1 LGVHDDRLPVKSL
14 LFRAIID
21 IFSSMH
27 MKCRLFAFA
36 VLVALAASGCGFS
49 RDTTREQRAEEA
61 TRKINKQLEEL
72 RHDQALARVI
82 KASVYEVTGD
92 FANAVLEYQE
102 ALQQEP
108 TAAIHFAISKDYSLL
123 GKHALAAQHAKE
135 AVHLDSVKIQYRQ
148 NLAAIYMN
156 AYQPELA
163 IPEYERIV
171 KTDSN
176 NTEAWFSL
184 ARLYQ
189 TSRPL
194 RAIEIYE
201 RILDREGDDWEILLQ
216 TAEIYSTLGRFDQAA
231 EKYKRM
237 VELDPSNKVLQRQLA
252 ETYARAGKMQEAVKV
267 LEGILENDK
276 NNAEA
281 LAVLADI
288 YLEQQNFDLA
298 LVLYQKLLALEHTNP
313 EVRLKVGIA
322 FMGQAQRD
330 SSFIEKAKPIFEQLK
345 KEMPNDW
352 RPFYYLGMIADR
364 EKHDSLAG
372 QYFDRVTHLAE
383 WNSDVW
389 WYVGTSY
396 YEKGEYQKLVD
407 EMQRAKRAL
416 PRDSRIYLLEGL
428 GYSRLERTDEA
439 VKALKHSLELKPDD
453 MNALSTLALTLD
465 GLHRYN
471 ESDSL
476 YERALR
482 LDPQSHLILNNY
494 GYSLAERGV
503 QLDRALRM
511 SLQAV
516 GADSGNA
523 SYLDTAGWVYFRLAK
538 YDDARRYIEKAIS
551 IGGAS
556 ATVYEHMGDIQF
568 KLGQKEKAEEFWKQA
583 LNLNSGNQLLKDKIA
598 RGSL

>member
-1 LGVHDDRLPVKSL
+1 MNRTILP
-14 LFRAIID
+14 LFII
-21 IFSSMH
+21 IT
-27 MKCRLFAFA
+27 AA
-36 VLVALAASGCGFS
+36 ALAGCSFS
-49 RDTTREQRAEEA
+49 RDTAREQRTTQV
-61 TRKINKQLEEL
+61 TRKINEQLQEA
-72 RHDQALARVI
+72 RQDQALARVI

-135 AVHLDSVKIQYRQ
+135 AVRLDSLKIQYRQ
-148 NLAAIYMN
+148 NLAGIYMN
-156 AYQPELA
+156 AIQPELA

-171 KTDSN
+171 RLDSN
-176 NTEAWFSL
+176 NTEAWFNL

-216 TAEIYSTLGRFDQAA
+216 TAEIYNALGHFDQAA
-231 EKYKRM
+231 DKYKRM

-252 ETYARAGKMQEAVKV
+252 EMYARAGKIKEATKI
-267 LEGILENDK
+267 LESILENDK

-281 LAVLADI
+281 LASLADI
-288 YLEQQNFDLA
+288 YLDQHDFERA

-313 EVRLKVGIA
+313 EVRLRVAISY
-322 FMGQAQRD
+322 MGQSQRD
-330 SSFIEKAKPIFEQLK
+330 STFVEKAKPIFEQLK
-345 KEMPNDW
+345 KEIPNDW
-352 RPFYYLGMIADR
+352 RSFYYLGMIADR

-372 QYFDRVTHLAE
+372 QYFERVTHLAE
-383 WNSDVW
+383 WNGDAW
-389 WYVGTSY
+389 WYVGSSY
-396 YEKGEYQKLVD
+396 FEKGEYQKLVD

-416 PRDSRIYLLEGL
+416 PRDSRIFLLEGL
-428 GYSRLERTDEA
+428 GYSRLDRTDEA

-453 MNALSTLALTLD
+453 MNAISTLALTLD

-494 GYSLAERGV
+494 GYSLAERGL
-503 QLDRALRM
+503 QLDRALKM
-511 SLQAV
+511 SLQAI
-516 GADSGNA
+516 ASDSGNA
-523 SYLDTAGWVYFRLAK
+523 SYLDTAGWVYFMLAK
-538 YDDARRYIEKAIS
+538 YDDARQYIEKAITA
-551 IGGAS
+551 GGAS
-556 ATVYEHMGDIQF
+556 ATVYEHMGDIQSR
-568 KLGQKEKAEEFWKQA
+568 LGQKEKAEEFWKQSLH
-583 LNLNSGNQLLKDKIA
+583 LNGNNQSLKDKIA
-598 RGSL
+598 RGSF

>member
-1 LGVHDDRLPVKSL
+1 MKNSL
-14 LFRAIID
+14 FIVLT
-21 IFSSMH
+21 S
-27 MKCRLFAFA
+27 FA
-36 VLVALAASGCGFS
+36 LLAAGCSFS
-49 RDTTREQRAEEA
+49 RDTIREKRATQATQQVNEQLQEA
-61 TRKINKQLEEL
+61 
-72 RHDQALARVI
+72 RHEQALSRVI
-82 KASVYEVTGD
+82 KASVYEITGD

-108 TAAIHFAISKDYSLL
+108 TAAIHYAISKDYSLL

-135 AVHLDSVKIQYRQ
+135 AVRLDSLRVLYRQ

-171 KTDSN
+171 KIDSN
-176 NTEAWFSL
+176 DAESWFNL

-194 RAIEIYE
+194 KAIEIYE

-216 TAEIYSTLGRFDQAA
+216 VAEVYNSLGRYDQAA

-252 ETYARAGKMQEAVKV
+252 ETYARGGKIQEATKM
-267 LEGILENDK
+267 LEGILEDDK

-281 LAVLADI
+281 IAALADI
-288 YLEQQNFDLA
+288 SLDQHNFDKA
-298 LVLYQKLLALEHTNP
+298 LELYQRLLAIEHTNP
-313 EVRLKVGIA
+313 EVRLRVA
-322 FMGQAQRD
+322 VAYMGQAQRD
-330 SSFIEKAKPIFEQLK
+330 STFIEKAKPLFEQLN
-345 KEMPNDW
+345 KELPNDW

-372 QYFDRVTHLAE
+372 QYFERVTQLAE
-383 WNSDVW
+383 WNGDAW
-389 WYVGTSY
+389 WYIGTSY
-396 YEKGEYQKLVD
+396 FEKGEYQKLVD

-416 PRDSRIYLLEGL
+416 PRDSRIFFLEGL
-428 GYSRLERTDEA
+428 GYSRLDKNDEA
-439 VKALKHSLELKPDD
+439 IKALKHSLELKPDD
-453 MNALSTLALTLD
+453 INAISTLALTLD
-465 GLHRYN
+465 GLHRYQ

-494 GYSLAERGV
+494 GYSLAERGL
-503 QLDRALRM
+503 QLDRALQM
-511 SLQAV
+511 SLKAIA
-516 GADSGNA
+516 ADPGNA
-523 SYLDTAGWVYFRLAK
+523 SYLDTVGWVYFMLAK
-538 YDDARRYIEKAIS
+538 YDDARNYIEKAIAA
-551 IGGAS
+551 GGAS

-583 LNLNSGNQLLKDKIA
+583 LKLNANNQSLKDKIA
-598 RGSL
+598 RGSF

>member
-1 LGVHDDRLPVKSL
+1 MKNSL
-14 LFRAIID
+14 FIVLT
-21 IFSSMH
+21 S
-27 MKCRLFAFA
+27 FA
-36 VLVALAASGCGFS
+36 LLAAGCSFS
-49 RDTTREQRAEEA
+49 RDTIREKRATQATQQVNEQLQEA
-61 TRKINKQLEEL
+61 
-72 RHDQALARVI
+72 RHEQALSRVI
-82 KASVYEVTGD
+82 KASVYEITGD

-108 TAAIHFAISKDYSLL
+108 TAAIHYAISKDYSLL

-135 AVHLDSVKIQYRQ
+135 AVRLDSLRVLYRQ

-171 KTDSN
+171 KIDSTDAES
-176 NTEAWFSL
+176 WFNL

-194 RAIEIYE
+194 KAIEIYE

-216 TAEIYSTLGRFDQAA
+216 VAEVYNSLGRYDQAA

-252 ETYARAGKMQEAVKV
+252 ETYARGGKIQEATKM
-267 LEGILENDK
+267 LEGILEDDK

-281 LAVLADI
+281 IAALADI
-288 YLEQQNFDLA
+288 SLDQHNFDKA
-298 LVLYQKLLALEHTNP
+298 LELYQRLLAIEHTNP
-313 EVRLKVGIA
+313 EVRLRVA
-322 FMGQAQRD
+322 VAYMGQAQRD
-330 SSFIEKAKPIFEQLK
+330 STFIEKAKPLFEQLN
-345 KEMPNDW
+345 KELPNDW

-372 QYFDRVTHLAE
+372 QYFERVTQLAE
-383 WNSDVW
+383 WNGDAW
-389 WYVGTSY
+389 WYIGTSY
-396 YEKGEYQKLVD
+396 FEKGEYQKLVD

-416 PRDSRIYLLEGL
+416 PRDSRIFFLEGL
-428 GYSRLERTDEA
+428 GYSRLDKNDEA
-439 VKALKHSLELKPDD
+439 IKALKHSLELKPDD
-453 MNALSTLALTLD
+453 INAISTLALTLD
-465 GLHRYN
+465 GLHRYQ

-494 GYSLAERGV
+494 GYSLAERGL
-503 QLDRALRM
+503 QLDRALQM
-511 SLQAV
+511 SLKAIA
-516 GADSGNA
+516 ADPGNA
-523 SYLDTAGWVYFRLAK
+523 SYLDTVGWVYFMLVK
-538 YDDARRYIEKAIS
+538 YDDARNYIERAIAA
-551 IGGAS
+551 GGAS

-583 LNLNSGNQLLKDKIA
+583 LKLNANNQSLKDKIA
-598 RGSL
+598 RGSF

>member
-1 LGVHDDRLPVKSL
+1 MKNSL
-14 LFRAIID
+14 YISLTG
-21 IFSSMH
+21 
-27 MKCRLFAFA
+27 FAL
-36 VLVALAASGCGFS
+36 LVAGCGFS
-49 RDTTREQRAEEA
+49 RDTIKEQHATQA
-61 TRKINKQLEEL
+61 TRQINEQLQEA
-72 RHDQALARVI
+72 RHEQALSRVI
-82 KASVYEVTGD
+82 KASVYEITGD

-108 TAAIHFAISKDYSLL
+108 TAAIHYAISKDYSLL
-123 GKHALAAQHAKE
+123 AKHALAAQHAKE
-135 AVHLDSVKIQYRQ
+135 AVRLDSLRVLYRQ

-163 IPEYERIV
+163 IPEYEHIV
-171 KTDSN
+171 KIDSTDAES
-176 NTEAWFSL
+176 WFNL

-194 RAIEIYE
+194 KAIEIYE

-216 TAEIYSTLGRFDQAA
+216 VAEVYSALGKYDKAA

-252 ETYARAGKMQEAVKV
+252 ETYARGGKIQEATKM
-267 LEGILENDK
+267 LEGILEEDK

-281 LAVLADI
+281 LAALADI
-288 YLEQQNFDLA
+288 NLDQQNFDKA
-298 LVLYQKLLALEHTNP
+298 LELYQRLLAIEHTNP
-313 EVRLKVGIA
+313 EVRLRVAIA
-322 FMGQAQRD
+322 YMGQAQRD
-330 SSFIEKAKPIFEQLK
+330 STFIEKAKPIFEQLN
-345 KEMPNDW
+345 KELPNDW

-372 QYFDRVTHLAE
+372 QYFERVTRLAE
-383 WNSDVW
+383 WNGDAW
-389 WYVGTSY
+389 WYVGSSY
-396 YEKGEYQKLVD
+396 FEKGEYQKLVD

-428 GYSRLERTDEA
+428 GYSRLDKNDEA
-439 VKALKHSLELKPDD
+439 IKALKHSLELKPDD
-453 MNALSTLALTLD
+453 INAISTLALTLD
-465 GLHRYN
+465 GLHRYL

-494 GYSLAERGV
+494 GYSLAERGL
-503 QLDRALRM
+503 QLDRALQM
-511 SLQAV
+511 SLRAV
-516 GADSGNA
+516 AADPGNA
-523 SYLDTAGWVYFRLAK
+523 SYLDTAGWVYFMLAK
-538 YDDARRYIEKAIS
+538 YDDARSYIEKAIAA
-551 IGGAS
+551 GGAS

-583 LNLNSGNQLLKDKIA
+583 LQLNTNNQSLKDKIA
-598 RGSL
+598 RGSF